1 MYLPEIDG
9 YDFTEHLTRFGD
21 ILRKGGM
28 VVGPREISSVI
39 ESLTSIDFDNK
50 LKCYLVLKS
59 LFVSEPDQISF
70 FDLAFERFWAF
81 RKIDDEFDR
90 TEESFLFNNPKFF
103 RRRRAPSFLVEN
115 QPDSENVLFKP
126 NYLGASKSDD
136 ERNKNIEYF
145 ALENTVE
152 MKKLAIELVR
162 SLKGKKSRRPTIGK
176 SGNILNVRKLLRSN
190 MQIGSEPLY
199 LSYID
204 KKIRPPKLTIL
215 LDVSGSMD
223 KYVKL
228 LLRLCFECASL
239 TDKIDVHVFS
249 KTITRITSELRLS
262 DYMESLT
269 QIGYR
274 VKGWSG
280 GTAIGDSLAEFRRR
294 NNAGMNKNTIFV
306 LMSDGWDTGSAE
318 KLYQELSRIK
328 HSVKTIV
335 WLNPLLGA
343 PDFSPETASM
353 KLAVPLIDIL
363 ASARDFESLKK
374 LPSYIS

>member
-1 MYLPEIDG
+1 M
-9 YDFTEHLTRFGD
+9 
-21 ILRKGGM
+21 
-28 VVGPREISSVI
+28 
-39 ESLTSIDFDNK
+39 
-50 LKCYLVLKS
+50 
-59 LFVSEPDQISF
+59 
-70 FDLAFERFWAF
+70 
-81 RKIDDEFDR
+81 
-90 TEESFLFNNPKFF
+90 
-103 RRRRAPSFLVEN
+103 
-115 QPDSENVLFKP
+115 
-126 NYLGASKSDD
+126 
-136 ERNKNIEYF
+136 
-145 ALENTVE
+145 
-152 MKKLAIELVR
+152 
-162 SLKGKKSRRPTIGK
+162 
-176 SGNILNVRKLLRSN
+176 
-190 MQIGSEPLY
+190 
-199 LSYID
+199 
-204 KKIRPPKLTIL
+204 TIL